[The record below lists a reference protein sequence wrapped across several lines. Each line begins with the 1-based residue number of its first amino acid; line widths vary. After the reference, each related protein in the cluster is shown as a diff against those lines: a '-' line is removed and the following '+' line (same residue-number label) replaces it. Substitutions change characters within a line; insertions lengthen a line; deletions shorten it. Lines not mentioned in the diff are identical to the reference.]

1 MKILLVDDSRSA
13 RQLTAAYLA
22 DMGHPA
28 VEAADGNAALAL
40 YQQDRPDLVLLDVE
54 MPVMDGY
61 TLAKEIRQLDRDHW
75 VPIIFL
81 SGRVADE
88 DIERGIDAGGDDY
101 ITKPVSP
108 IVLRA
113 KLNAMRRITDMRKRL
128 LQMSE
133 ELQDANRALVKLSS
147 LDGLTNILNRR
158 SFDAA
163 LEVEWH
169 RGLRS
174 GKPLALILGDVDYFK
189 RYNDTYGHDGGDN
202 CLRAVAGALSKAA
215 RRASDLVAR
224 YGGEEFVVLMTDTS
238 EQAAMQVAERVLD
251 AVRNL
256 QIPHRESK
264 TADHVTMS
272 LGVSV
277 CVPTPAM
284 VPQDLIRAADAALY
298 QSKAEGRNRAMFQY
312 MKNHDQ
318 EAA

>member
-61 TLAKEIRQLDRDHW
+61 TLAKEIRQNDHDHW

-88 DIERGIDAGGDDY
+88 DIERGIEAGGDDY

-113 KLNAMRRITDMRKRL
+113 KLHAMQRITDMRKRL
-128 LQMSE
+128 LQVSD

-169 RGLRS
+169 RGMRT
-174 GKPLALILGDVDYFK
+174 GRPLALILGDVDYFK
-189 RYNDTYGHDGGDN
+189 RFNDTYGHDSGDK

-215 RRASDLVAR
+215 RRASDMVAR
-224 YGGEEFVVLMTDTS
+224 YGGEEFVILMTDTS
-238 EQAAMQVAERVLD
+238 EQSAMQIGDRVLE

-256 QIPHRESK
+256 QIPHIGSK

-272 LGVSV
+272 LGVST
-277 CVPTPAM
+277 CLPTLSMA
-284 VPQDLIRAADAALY
+284 PQDLIRAADSALY
-298 QSKAEGRNRAMFQY
+298 QAKADGRNRALFQY
-312 MKNHDQ
+312 LKKQ